1 MMIWLCLFMAFA
13 CASDLL
19 TREVPISASV
29 LVIAIRLF
37 FLMFGGMG
45 VKRAEYFISA
55 VTMFLLMYLFMNAG
69 RLGGADCLACTAMAF
84 YLGVYAFWA
93 VMIGMTC
100 TLPMLIKWK
109 IQDAEKEYPLIPFLT
124 AGFCAV
130 LLLMNRKGIPF
141 G

>member
-1 MMIWLCLFMAFA
+1 MMICLCLFMAFA
-13 CASDLL
+13 CASDFL
-19 TREVPISASV
+19 TREVPLSASA
-29 LVIAIRLF
+29 LVIAIRFF
-37 FLMFGGMG
+37 FLLCGGTG

-55 VTMFLLMYLFMNAG
+55 VAMFLLMYLFMNVG
-69 RLGGADCLACTAMAF
+69 RLGGADCLVCTAMAF

-93 VMIGMTC
+93 VMLGMMC
-100 TLPMLIKWK
+100 TLPVLIKWK